1 MLYLVVCRIGARTAL
16 SLMFRD
22 LITYWMK
29 SIPRGAPRRQRQVSA
44 TGWMK
49 TMPIISGRMQCRVL
63 QDESHARR
71 NKRVG
76 LSASLLGLVPE
87 IILPVSFLRLVSD
100 ISLHQSHFSVPFL
113 RPSFFLII
121 FSYQSRFSAVSQ
133 SNSSQD
139 RFWHCFII
147 PSSAQ
152 LFMRLLYQPHLSVS
166 FLKLSAFIA
175 QSHFS
180 DIYQSLLS

>member
-1 MLYLVVCRIGARTAL
+1 MYDCYDMLYLVVCRIGARAAL

-22 LITYWMK
+22 LITYWII
-29 SIPRGAPRRQRQVSA
+29 SIPRPAPRRQRQVSV
-44 TGWMK
+44 TGL
-49 TMPIISGRMQCRVL
+49 RQCRVL
-63 QDESHARR
+63 QNESDAGR

-76 LSASLLGLVPE
+76 LSASLHGLVPE
-87 IILPVSFLRLVSD
+87 TILPVPFLRLVSD

-113 RPSFFLII
+113 RPSFFLMT

-139 RFWHCFII
+139 RFWDCFMI
-147 PSSAQ
+147 PSSTQ
-152 LFMRLLYQPHLSVS
+152 LFMRFLYQPHLSVS
-166 FLKLSAFIA
+166 FFRLSAFIA